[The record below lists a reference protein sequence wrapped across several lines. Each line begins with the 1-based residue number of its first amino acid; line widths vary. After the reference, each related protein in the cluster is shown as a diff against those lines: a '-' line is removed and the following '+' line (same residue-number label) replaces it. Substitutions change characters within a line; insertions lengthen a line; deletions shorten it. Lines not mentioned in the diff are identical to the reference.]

1 MVISQA
7 RTATRRQREREARE
21 GAILAAARDL
31 FLRNGIAATTVD
43 DVARACQLAKGT
55 LYLYFSSK
63 DEIAFAVL
71 LEATEDLLAALRESL
86 DPDASALEQLQ
97 RLAVA
102 YHRHFLARPEAFR
115 FMFALP
121 HEAYAGRVGEDL
133 LDRWAAAGNATLGL
147 VAGLLRRADAAGDL
161 DVDDPWSTAVALWSA
176 LTGVIVI
183 PSEEVRR
190 PFIGDVD
197 VEALVLRTVQSLLD
211 GLRPG
216 ERRNPWK
223 RARHDERRTT

>member
-1 MVISQA
+1 MVTSQPG
-7 RTATRRQREREARE
+7 TAARRQREREARE
-21 GAILAAARDL
+21 RAILTAARDL
-31 FLRNGIAATTVD
+31 FLRNGIAATTMA
-43 DVARACQLAKGT
+43 DVARASELAKGT

-86 DPDASALEQLQ
+86 DPNAPAVEQLQ

-102 YHRHFLARPEAFR
+102 YYRHFLARPEAFR
-115 FMFALP
+115 YMFALP
-121 HEAYAGRVGEDL
+121 HEAYTGRVGEDL
-133 LDRWAAAGNATLGL
+133 LDRWAAAGKAPLCL

-161 DVDDPWSTAVALWSA
+161 AVDDPWSTAVALWSA

-197 VEALVLRTVQSLLD
+197 VEALVLQTVQSLLD
-211 GLRPG
+211 GLRPAQ
-216 ERRNPWK
+216 RPNRWK
-223 RARHDERRTT
+223 GAQRDH